1 MKRLI
6 SLAIFGFIL
15 ISCAYEASA
24 QSISARSLKGIK
36 RIEIL
41 VEDLDSDGRRFITKD
56 EIARI
61 VSERLRK
68 RGIVVIGN
76 TGADDRYNY
85 LYVNLNL
92 ISDERA
98 AYSNVLLEFNQS
110 ATLDNNDRMS
120 VATWK
125 KSILGKT
132 GLSGARNQIIAVI
145 EELTDQFLLDYLTVN
160 R

>member
-1 MKRLI
+1 MKKLI
-6 SLAIFGFIL
+6 SLTILGFIF

-41 VEDLDSDGRRFITKD
+41 VEGLDSDGRRFITKD
-56 EIARI
+56 EISRI
-61 VSERLRK
+61 VSERLRR
-68 RGIVVIGN
+68 RGILVIDN

-85 LYVNLNL
+85 FYVNLNL

-98 AYSNVLLEFNQS
+98 AYFNLLLEFNQT
-110 ATLDNNDRMS
+110 ATLDNDDRIS
-120 VATWK
+120 VATWR
-125 KSILGKT
+125 KSILGKG
-132 GLSGARNQIIAVI
+132 GLGGARNQIIDVI
-145 EELTDQFLLDYLTVN
+145 EELTDQFLLDYLTAN